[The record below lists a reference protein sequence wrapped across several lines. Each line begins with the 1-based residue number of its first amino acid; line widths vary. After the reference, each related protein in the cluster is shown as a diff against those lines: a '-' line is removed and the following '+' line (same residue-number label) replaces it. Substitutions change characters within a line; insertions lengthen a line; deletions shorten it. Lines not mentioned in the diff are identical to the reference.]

1 MWCTEISCRLRELK
15 KYVIRLQ
22 KLCLNSSSMNIL
34 NWVIVIVLSSLF
46 EHHPWAWPI
55 GCQKH
60 QFPAVTYLT
69 QLPHFKLYLI
79 ESLLWFSSH
88 VFQTPVKKMKFQ
100 NKKQSTFCYLRLI
113 LSNSISRRM
122 CLFYLRASY
131 EGLLLY
137 TLTNSCR
144 SWLKKFAVLILK

>member
-88 VFQTPVKKMKFQ
+88 VFQTPVKKWNFKTK
-100 NKKQSTFCYLRLI
+100 NKAHFATLDLYYQTAFLEECVCFIWELHMRVCCSI
-113 LSNSISRRM
+113 LWQTVV
-122 CLFYLRASY
+122 
-131 EGLLLY
+131 GHD
-137 TLTNSCR
+137 
-144 SWLKKFAVLILK
+144 